1 MPIILD
7 HHLRE
12 QITHDHAAFP
22 ITLFRGEFATLPNY
36 AGPLHW
42 HPDFEIATAVGGVLD
57 FQIGLQHITL
67 RAGESIFVNGN
78 VLHSIRQV
86 GGEEADPMPNI
97 VFSGSVVA
105 AETSAIY
112 QKYIQQ
118 IALCGSLPYIAFNQD
133 KTWHRDVNLLVMNIY
148 RQMQEKS
155 QCYEMRV
162 QRSLSAIFEHVVTH
176 LDELPRYS
184 ATRVQLNTQIRIH
197 KMLAYIHDHYREPLS
212 LKDIAGA
219 ASISVSEAGR
229 CFNSYMGCSPI
240 EALVQHRLHEACNLL
255 RDTMMT
261 LQEISYACGF
271 NSVSYFIRQFR
282 KVYGHTP
289 GQTRVLGK

>member
-7 HHLRE
+7 HRLRE
-12 QITHDHAAFP
+12 QMTHVHAAFP
-22 ITLFRGEFATLPNY
+22 ITFFRDELATLPNY
-36 AGPLHW
+36 DGPLHW
-42 HPDFEIATAVGGVLD
+42 HPDFEIATAMSGVLD

-78 VLHSIRQV
+78 VLHCIRQV

-112 QKYIQQ
+112 QKYIQP
-118 IALCGSLPYIAFNQD
+118 IAQCGSLPYIAFNQD
-133 KTWHRDVNLLVMNIY
+133 KSWHRDVNRLAMNAY
-148 RQMQEKS
+148 RQLQEKS
-155 QCYEMRV
+155 PCYEMRV
-162 QRSLSAIFEHVVTH
+162 QRSLSAIFEHIMTH
-176 LDELPRYS
+176 QDELPRYS
-184 ATRVQLNTQIRIH
+184 ATRVQLNTQIRTH
-197 KMLAYIHDHYREPLS
+197 KMLAYIHDHYREPLL
-212 LKDIAGA
+212 LKDIAA
-219 ASISVSEAGR
+219 AANISASEAGR

-240 EALVQHRLHEACNLL
+240 EALVQRRLREARTLL

-282 KVYGHTP
+282 KAYGRTP
-289 GQTRVLGK
+289 GQARALGK